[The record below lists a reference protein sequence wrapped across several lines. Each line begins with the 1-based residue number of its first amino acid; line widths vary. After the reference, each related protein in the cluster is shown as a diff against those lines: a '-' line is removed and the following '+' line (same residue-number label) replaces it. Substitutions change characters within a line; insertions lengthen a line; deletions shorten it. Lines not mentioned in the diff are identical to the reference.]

1 MKMALER
8 MTLENFKG
16 TKFLDVHFGQETRI
30 SGRNGLGK
38 TTIADAFFWVLLGR
52 DSHGNAPG
60 TNNFR
65 EKPLDADGSEL
76 HNLTTSVELACTL
89 DGKPFILKRAQSE
102 NWVKKRGQGEAVF
115 SGNVSN
121 YWINGVE
128 QKAGDFKA
136 AVASLCSEEV
146 FSYIASLSA
155 FNRADVKA
163 RRSVLVS
170 MSDADAASELLERE
184 EYRFIAEETAARNIR
199 PEGLKKV
206 LQDQLKLQNADL
218 KLIPARIDEARRLM
232 PSFEDYAV
240 ADAKELV
247 SKSDAQLESID
258 RQIAAAMANDAG
270 AMLAERVLDAQRRV
284 EERRGEISGKHL
296 TALCE
301 ARGLIARREQE
312 LDAAQK
318 GLVNRRFAA
327 QKAQQ
332 QLDTQKQLAEQL
344 RAKWKAVR
352 DESFQPPEV
361 EEVCPT
367 CHQAIP
373 PEQRQ
378 QVLDN
383 ARAAFT
389 ASQRKRLEDIS
400 RQGKEATAFAASL
413 EPMLTDAQEEATR
426 QEAAVQAAEKAL
438 RDAQAQRIPAQP
450 DYDGDERLTALNAE
464 WEALKKQQQESGGAS
479 ALTALRQQRAEI
491 VLSTDKAKEILAAWK
506 AAQDAKKRVGELE
519 QRQRALGDSIAET
532 ERRVMLVERF
542 MRERCALL
550 EESINGH
557 FPTVRWKLFD
567 QQINGGMAETCI
579 CMVPCGGCYVPYPTA
594 NTASQLT
601 ADLEIIDALSK
612 RYDTRLPVFFDNR
625 ERVNVLPPVDGQ
637 LITLAVTTDDPL
649 KVEIVKA

>member
-1 MKMALER
+1 MEMALER
-8 MTLENFKG
+8 MTIENFKG
-16 TKFLDVHFGQETRI
+16 TKFLEVRFGRETRI

-89 DGKPFILKRAQSE
+89 DGKPFTLKRAQSE

-128 QKAGDFKA
+128 TKAGDFKA

-146 FSYIASLSA
+146 FGYIASLSA
-155 FNRADVKA
+155 FNRADVKD

-199 PEGLKKV
+199 PEDLKKV

-247 SKSDAQLESID
+247 SKADAQLESID

-318 GLVNRRFAA
+318 GLVNRRFAV

-332 QLDTQKQLAEQL
+332 QLDTQRQLAEQL
-344 RAKWKAVR
+344 RAKWKSVR
-352 DESFQPPEV
+352 DETFQPPEV

-400 RQGKEATAFAASL
+400 RQGKEAAAFAASL
-413 EPMLTDAQEEATR
+413 EPMLTDAQKEATR

-438 RDAQAQRIPAQP
+438 RDAQAQQLPAQP
-450 DYDGDERLTALNAE
+450 DYDGDERLTALTAE